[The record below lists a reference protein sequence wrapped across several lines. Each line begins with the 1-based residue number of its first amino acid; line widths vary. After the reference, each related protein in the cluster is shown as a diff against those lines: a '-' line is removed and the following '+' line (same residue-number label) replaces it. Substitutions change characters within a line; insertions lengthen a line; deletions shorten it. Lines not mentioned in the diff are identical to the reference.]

1 MTELIT
7 QINTLG
13 NMTWLVLMVA
23 FLIIEIATMGLTT
36 LWFAGGALAAFLVG
50 VVGGPI
56 WLQVLVFFA
65 VSIILLLFTRPIA
78 VKYYN
83 KNRTKTNA
91 ESLIG
96 QHAVVKEEIN
106 NLEGK
111 GKVYVNGME
120 WTARTRSDEERIAVE
135 STVSI
140 LEIQG
145 VKLIVERVQ

>member
-1 MTELIT
+1 MTELIA

-13 NMTWLVLMVA
+13 NMAWLVLMVA
-23 FLIIEIATMGLTT
+23 FLVIEIATMGLTT

-56 WLQVLVFFA
+56 WLQVGVFFV

-120 WTARTRSDEERIAVE
+120 WTARTRTDDERIEAE

-145 VKLIVERVQ
+145 VKLIVKRVQ